1 MRRALLPVL
10 VLLAMPASAGA
21 AGETTHAWMAERA
34 IGYVADPQLKALL
47 SAHTLEVQSG
57 AAYPDTGYWVDGY
70 VPDSISRDFGEES
83 HWEPFVNDYVAHVR
97 AKKRCGALVNPLG
110 LCAGLIAHLMGV
122 AAHGMGD
129 EVWDWL
135 FEPRVT
141 DFGEDAGR
149 NFFAPGNPGAPLDSS
164 RLPAGNPL
172 DDVSSSIEYAMDEVA
187 ISAHA
192 RWLSPNTTP
201 PPVSDLVAVYRRRH
215 GKVKSEHILAGHA
228 VSAAAMALE
237 RAVAP
242 EEGPRIQNKDMPR
255 SAATFVTAPGGV
267 DFSARA
273 IAGYYDALWR
283 KLVAPA
289 TAIPKVVATY
299 PPDGARGVPVVWQ
312 PAKTAPGPATG
323 GGELRVWAALGH
335 AVAPDSLTGETF
347 AVFGPDGA
355 ARRSAAGVPP
365 PRPVGP
371 LRDALDALV
380 PGGRSRAVH
389 AVHRRGRHGHPRP
402 RRARALRRGALELHD
417 RRLRVAPWISREAPA
432 RRSAG

>member
-1 MRRALLPVL
+1 MRRALLTIL
-10 VLLAMPASAGA
+10 VLLALPAPAWA
-21 AGETTHAWMAERA
+21 AGETTHAWMAQRA
-34 IGYVADPQLKALL
+34 IRYVSDPQLKALL
-47 SAHTLEVQSG
+47 NVHVLELQSG

-70 VPDSISRDFGEES
+70 VPDSVSKDFGEES

-97 AKKRCGALVNPLG
+97 SKKLCGALTNPLA
-110 LCAGLIAHLMGV
+110 LCAGLVAHLMGV

-141 DFGEDAGR
+141 DFGEDAGH

-164 RLPAGNPL
+164 RLPTGNPL

-187 ISAHA
+187 ISAHG
-192 RWLSPNTTP
+192 RWLVPNTSP

-215 GKVKSEHILAGHA
+215 GKVGSEHILAGHA

-242 EEGPRIQNKDMPR
+242 EEGPRIQDKDMPR
-255 SAATFVTAPGGV
+255 SAAAFVTAPGGV

-335 AVAPDSLTGETF
+335 AVAADSLTGETF
-347 AVFGPDGA
+347 AVFGPDGQ
-355 ARRSAAGVPP
+355 RVDPLPGFPRLGPWGPYGTHSMLWYPAGDLAPCTRYTAV
-365 PRPVGP
+365 VGTGI
-371 LRDALDALV
+371 RDLA
-380 PGGRSRAVH
+380 GRS
-389 AVHRRGRHGHPRP
+389 
-402 RRARALRRGALELHD
+402 L
-417 RRLRVAPWISREAPA
+417 PA
-432 RRSAG
+432 EKRWSFTTAGCA